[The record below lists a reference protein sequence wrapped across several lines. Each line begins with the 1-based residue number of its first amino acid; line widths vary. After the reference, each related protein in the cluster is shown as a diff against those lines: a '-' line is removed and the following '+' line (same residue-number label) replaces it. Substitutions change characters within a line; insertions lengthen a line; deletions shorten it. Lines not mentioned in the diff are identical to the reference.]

1 MDKVEFQKRTKKFAL
16 RSFKL
21 VEALPRTVTGKVI
34 ANQLARSASSVG
46 ANYRAAC
53 RARSK
58 AEFIS
63 KLGNV
68 LEEADESCYWMELVI
83 EGGILAARKVSSLLR
98 EGEEIT
104 AIIAAARKTS
114 LKNLKS

>member
-1 MDKVEFQKRTKKFAL
+1 MDKAEFQKRTKQFAL

-21 VEALPRTVTGKVI
+21 VEALPRTTAGKVI

-53 RARSK
+53 RSRSK

-68 LEEADESCYWMELVI
+68 LEEADEGCYWMELII
-83 EGGILAARKVSSLLR
+83 EGNILPAKKVSSLLS
-98 EGEEIT
+98 EGGEIT
-104 AIIAAARKTS
+104 AIVAASRNTS

>member
-1 MDKVEFQKRTKKFAL
+1 MDKAEFQTRTKQFVL

-21 VEALPRTVTGKVI
+21 VEALPRTTTAKVI
-34 ANQLARSASSVG
+34 ANQLVRCASSVG

-53 RARSK
+53 RSRSK

-63 KLGNV
+63 KLGTV
-68 LEEADESCYWMELVI
+68 LEEADESCYWLELI
-83 EGGILAARKVSSLLR
+83 MDGNILPAKKISSLLQ
-98 EGEEIT
+98 EAGEIT
-104 AIIAAARKTS
+104 AIIAAARNTS